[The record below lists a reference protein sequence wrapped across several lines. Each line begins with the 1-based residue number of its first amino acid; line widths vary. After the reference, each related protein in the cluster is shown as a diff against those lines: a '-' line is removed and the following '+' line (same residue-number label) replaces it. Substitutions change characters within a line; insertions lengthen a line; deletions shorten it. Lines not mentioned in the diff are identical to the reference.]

1 MFQLNIYYKN
11 INIQMMRLRNSFTIS
26 GKFPLAS
33 FPRCF
38 SKYNK
43 KCFLNSYPSC
53 RKNKCSQY
61 ENFTL
66 KVLKHVTHN
75 THRANR
81 LDQFFTVPPQHK
93 MKNKIA
99 RHIPAIYYINNINNI
114 VIRKINIF
122 IMNSLPVYTHRNTKW
137 K

>member
-1 MFQLNIYYKN
+1 MLQLNIYYKK

-61 ENFTL
+61 EKFTE

-81 LDQFFTVPPQHK
+81 LDQFFTVPSEHK

-99 RHIPAIYYINNINNI
+99 SHIPGKLSINIINNIMITKVNI
-114 VIRKINIF
+114 LV
-122 IMNSLPVYTHRNTKW
+122 MNSLPVYTRWNTGQK
-137 K
+137 